1 MALGFGNNINGSG
14 VDEDALRDALDPIIG
29 SEHVRLRVIG
39 VSNVNFG
46 ENEDGA
52 LWPFNDE
59 LD

>member
-14 VDEDALRDALDPIIG
+14 VDEDALRDAVDPIIG
-29 SEHVRLRVIG
+29 SEHVRFRVIG
-39 VSNVNFG
+39 VSNANFG